1 MAGTRIPDVL
11 IVGAGGTGAV
21 VAKECAEAGLGVV
34 VLEAGGWHDP
44 QRDFNGLEWD
54 MLNPLDGVLR
64 WGPRD
69 RTEPPWP
76 REREGISWLPQTA
89 GVGGNTL
96 HFGGNSPRAY
106 VDAIDHG
113 WPFPYEDLIEH
124 YFAVEEALPVRVPD
138 TLAPKDEAFARG
150 CEIAGLRS
158 LAGPDI
164 RTSGWR
170 VQPNAIL
177 PVASLPQGRTPS
189 MRYPA
194 IDGCTQCGSCLQG
207 CRNPEGAPLERTA
220 KRGTNVSYAPAALR
234 TGRCEFRTDVF
245 ATRILTETRKGV
257 VRARGVRY
265 RDGSGRVQEQDAEMV
280 VLAAGA
286 IESPR
291 LWLASSLTDDAIAGR
306 YLTTHWFDYVSGVMP
321 YDVDPAGG
329 QTSMVRAEFPGYGFL
344 ESQGLGPMN
353 TALSYALGPRGV
365 DGEGPWAT
373 RGRTWGSALKRRMEA
388 WARTLL
394 IVVSV
399 DDVAVRT
406 NRVQLSADVRD
417 VHNPAP
423 KVTYGPT
430 ATTVRRRDHLAVK
443 AAEILLAAGAD
454 PASIHRA
461 DAPASSIHMH
471 GTLRMGNDP
480 RTSVVDGDGQA
491 HGIRDL
497 FVADTSNFANG
508 IGGPNPTLTAQA
520 IARKIALGIVRRAR

>member
-11 IVGAGGTGAV
+11 VVGAGATGAV

-54 MLNPLDGVLR
+54 MLNPFDGVLR
-64 WGPRD
+64 WGPRE

-76 REREGISWLPQTA
+76 RERAGISWLPQTA

-96 HFGGNSPRAY
+96 HFGGNYPRAY
-106 VDAIDHG
+106 VEAMDHG
-113 WPFPYEDLIEH
+113 WPFRYEDLIEH
-124 YFAVEEALPVRVPD
+124 YFAVEEELPVRVPD
-138 TLAPKDEAFARG
+138 ILAPKDEAFARG
-150 CEIAGLRS
+150 CEIVGLP
-158 LAGPDI
+158 AIVGPDV
-164 RTSGWR
+164 RRSGWR

-177 PVASLPQGRTPS
+177 PIAQPAGST
-189 MRYPA
+189 RYPA
-194 IDGCTQCGSCLQG
+194 IDGCTLCGSCIQG

-220 KRGTNVSYAPAALR
+220 KRGTNVTYAPAALK
-234 TGRCEFRTDVF
+234 TGRCEFRTGAF
-245 ATRILTETRKGV
+245 ATRILTEERRGV
-257 VRARGVRY
+257 IRVRGVRY
-265 RDGSGRVQEQDAEMV
+265 RDESGRIHEQDAETV

-291 LWLASSLTDDAIAGR
+291 LWLASSISDDSVAGR

-321 YDVDPAGG
+321 YDVDPSGG

-353 TALSYALGPRGV
+353 LALAYALGPRGV

-373 RGRTWGSALKRRMEA
+373 RGRAWGSALKRRLEA
-388 WARTLL
+388 WARTLV

-406 NRVQLSADVRD
+406 NRVQLSDDVSD
-417 VHNPAP
+417 VHNAAP
-423 KVTYGPT
+423 MISYGSTPT
-430 ATTVRRRDHLAVK
+430 TERRRDFLAVK

-454 PASIHRA
+454 PKSIHRS
-461 DAPASSIHMH
+461 DAPASTIHMH
-471 GTLRMGNDP
+471 GTLRMGADP
-480 RTSVVDGDGQA
+480 RTSVVGGDGQA
-491 HGIRDL
+491 HGVKGL
-497 FVADTSNFANG
+497 YVTDTSVFANG
-508 IGGPNPTLTAQA
+508 LGGPNPTLTAQA
-520 IARKIALGIVRRAR
+520 IARKISHGIVRRAR